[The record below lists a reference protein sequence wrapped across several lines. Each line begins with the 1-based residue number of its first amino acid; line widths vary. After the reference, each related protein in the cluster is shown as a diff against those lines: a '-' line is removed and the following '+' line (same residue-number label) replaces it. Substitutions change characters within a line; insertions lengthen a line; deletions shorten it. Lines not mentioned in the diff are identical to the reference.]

1 MLIPVRSSVTRLS
14 DGEGDVVFEQIAS
27 HTVLQKELS
36 KGTKVLLYVVVWN
49 KAVKNLSLENVNL
62 KNITEFSIIPRSCCF
77 LTGNFTA
84 ILTSNTGPK

>member
-1 MLIPVRSSVTRLS
+1 MVK
-14 DGEGDVVFEQIAS
+14 VFEQIAS

-49 KAVKNLSLENVNL
+49 KAVKSLSLENVNL

-84 ILTSNTGPK
+84 ILTSNSGPK